1 MAMQNRVIRSSN
13 GQEPGGTGNSR
24 FALFI
29 FLGSYA
35 LVFVTL
41 AIVVIN
47 LRRVSFDWPPAGV
60 PPLALWK
67 GALVTLILLV
77 SSLTLHVTLHAAR
90 QGNQPRAQ
98 RLLLVTVLLGLLFL
112 VGQIY
117 QFATA
122 GMTIQSGAYGAVFFT
137 MAGFH
142 AVHILIGLALL
153 VRLLN
158 DLRRAPASAA
168 ALSATPAAATV
179 WHFLDLMWLP
189 FFIVLYLL

>member
-13 GQEPGGTGNSR
+13 GREPGGTGNSR

-98 RLLLVTVLLGLLFL
+98 R
-112 VGQIY
+112 QI
-117 QFATA
+117 
-122 GMTIQSGAYGAVFFT
+122 G
-137 MAGFH
+137 
-142 AVHILIGLALL
+142 
-153 VRLLN
+153 
-158 DLRRAPASAA
+158 RAH
-168 ALSATPAAATV
+168 V
-179 WHFLDLMWLP
+179 
-189 FFIVLYLL
+189 

>member
-13 GQEPGGTGNSR
+13 GREPGGTGNSR

-47 LRRVSFDWPPAGV
+47 LRRVSFDWPPAGA
-60 PPLALWK
+60 PPLAIWK
-67 GALVTLILLV
+67 GALVT
-77 SSLTLHVTLHAAR
+77 LTLHVTLHAAR

-142 AVHILIGLALL
+142 AVHIIIGLALL

-158 DLRRAPASAA
+158 DLRRAPDSAA